1 MPENCT
7 NVKTENEK
15 AVEKAYQ
22 EEYFEELTENASSD
36 RKVPEKSEKRALI
49 AARII
54 TVASMA
60 VALAFGITSLKGYFE
75 SKKLK
80 QELDDLENEYSMSVE
95 EYENTI
101 ATMER
106 TYVYDNG
113 VSVQDVEIYENVP
126 KNPYVTERFVT
137 DDIGNK
143 YYTDETGT
151 YISTLG
157 IDLSYYQGD
166 VYWENVAAS
175 GVDFAMIRAG
185 YRGYA
190 TGELMQDTR
199 FLEYIQ
205 GASNAG
211 LDIGI
216 YFFSQAI
223 NEQEAIEEANY
234 VLSMISEYD
243 ITYPIAFDW
252 EYITTDEART
262 DDLPRE
268 QLTNAAIAFCETIK
282 NAGYTPI
289 IYGNAATLIFRF
301 DLSLL
306 GEYDFWLAQY
316 YDAPQFYYDFKMWQ
330 YTSSGI
336 VDGISNYV
344 DMNVCMKKYNEE

>member
-7 NVKTENEK
+7 NTKTEKEQ
-15 AVEKAYQ
+15 AVEKAYH
-22 EEYFEELTENASSD
+22 EEHYEELLSDIAKDEKHAKKGEKNA
-36 RKVPEKSEKRALI
+36 LL
-49 AARII
+49 AARIM

-60 VALAFGITSLKGYFE
+60 VALAFGITSLKGYQT
-75 SKKLK
+75 SKKLEE
-80 QELDDLENEYSMSVE
+80 ELENLENEYSMSVE

-106 TYVYDNG
+106 TYIYDNG

-126 KNPYVTERFVT
+126 KNPHDTERFVT
-137 DDIGNK
+137 DDKGYK
-143 YYTDETGT
+143 YYTDETGE

-157 IDLSYYQGD
+157 IDVSYYQGD
-166 VYWENVAAS
+166 IYWQNVAAS
-175 GVDFAMIRAG
+175 GVDFAILRAG

-199 FLEYIQ
+199 FAEYIQ

-234 VLSMISEYD
+234 VLSLISGYD
-243 ITYPIAFDW
+243 VTYPIAFDW

-268 QLTNAAIAFCETIK
+268 DLTNAAIAFCETIK

-289 IYGNAATLIFRF
+289 IYGNAATLMFRF
-301 DLSLL
+301 DLSRLDD
-306 GEYDFWLAQY
+306 YDFWLAQY

-336 VDGISNYV
+336 VDGISDYV
-344 DMNVCMKKYNEE
+344 DMNVCMKKYKEE

>member
-22 EEYFEELTENASSD
+22 EEYFEELTEKASSD
-36 RKVPEKSEKRALI
+36 RKVPEKSEKRALL

-75 SKKLK
+75 SKKLEE
-80 QELDDLENEYSMSVE
+80 ELDDLENEYSMSVE

-137 DDIGNK
+137 DDKGNK

-268 QLTNAAIAFCETIK
+268 DLTNAAIAFCDTIK

-301 DLSLL
+301 DLSHL